1 MSIKNSEKRMFE
13 LVEQWK
19 QSNKSMKIFAEEN
32 NLTYFTFQYWCR
44 KFKEKK
50 ITKPNNSSAGFIP
63 VTIKEPQKTS
73 SKIPQIEFHLPNG
86 IEIKVY

>member
-1 MSIKNSEKRMFE
+1 MFE

-19 QSNKSMKIFAEEN
+19 QSNKSMKTFAEEN

-50 ITKPNNSSAGFIP
+50 KSKLSDSAVEFIP
-63 VTIKEPQKTS
+63 VSIKEPTKSTS
-73 SKIPQIEFHLPNG
+73 GYPQIEFRLPNG
-86 IEIKVY
+86 LEIKVY